1 MNGPDTPLMPEDS
14 LEDPELGFGEEE
26 LVAEPMALPVHDV
39 TIEEDPDFDPVTL
52 AEDANVPLDV
62 EPDADLPDGEVF
74 TDHAPEVEAEHNAS
88 DKQRLELQA
97 LRAELQGL
105 RDERARLVAAK
116 RDLEERLESA
126 APAGELTRLEAA
138 LSEAKEHR
146 RQAEEQA
153 SALRR
158 EVADLQERLV
168 QAEAAA
174 LPAVQADEPED
185 DAAGVDLMDAQIS
198 ALQSENT
205 RLKEALQE
213 AQGAESRAELAHDE
227 LGRQVG
233 QLNARLKATE
243 EKAEAA
249 AEEAEAL
256 TRKNEELGRELALSR
271 KAVADT
277 RDASETLE
285 RDTKELDDR
294 KAEVAQIT
302 KALADA
308 LAEIERLKPFE
319 KEAERVEALEDRI
332 TELQEKVLARERD
345 AAEAQ
350 EKLDTEAARS
360 YRLSQRRIPALNKE
374 IEDSQEHT
382 RELERKLQKAELKAN
397 TLEDQVRELQG
408 KLSDLERALHGA
420 KARAQDTAVIEPRD
434 ADASAMVSDEVRR
447 LTNRMRE
454 VETERVKLADSVR
467 RLDDAQ
473 QAELKR
479 LSDRADRLEAESDER
494 YDNLLKQR
502 TQLRILR
509 ERLNGMLRLAEDLGK
524 ADRDMGKTLLDAIR
538 KLADLP
544 PDAT

>member
-1 MNGPDTPLMPEDS
+1 MPEDS
-14 LEDPELGFGEEE
+14 IEDPELGFGEEE

-39 TIEEDPDFDPVTL
+39 TIEDDSDADPVTL

-74 TDHAPEVEAEHNAS
+74 TDHAPEVAAEHDAS
-88 DKQRLELQA
+88 DKHKLELQA

-105 RDERARLVAAK
+105 RDERSRLVTAK
-116 RDLEERLESA
+116 RQLEERLESA

-146 RQAEEQA
+146 RRAEEQA

-158 EVADLQERLV
+158 DVAELQDRLA
-168 QAEAAA
+168 QAAEAAA
-174 LPAVQADEPED
+174 QTQPQGEKAH
-185 DAAGVDLMDAQIS
+185 DAAAGLDLMDAQIS

-227 LGRQVG
+227 LGRRVEE
-233 QLNARLKATE
+233 LNARLKATE
-243 EKAEAA
+243 EKAESA

-256 TRKNEELGRELALSR
+256 ARKNEELGRELALSR

-277 RDASETLE
+277 RDASATLE

-319 KEAERVEALEDRI
+319 KEAQRVEALEDRI
-332 TELQEKVLARERD
+332 TELQEKVLAREKD

-397 TLEDQVRELQG
+397 TFEEQVKELQG

-420 KARAQDTAVIEPRD
+420 KARAQDTAIIQPQD

-454 VETERVKLADSVR
+454 VETERAKLADSVR

-473 QAELKR
+473 RAELKR

-494 YDNLLKQR
+494 FDNLLKQR

-538 KLADLP
+538 KLADVP
-544 PDAT
+544 PDAN